1 MITKRRVFLSGLLL
15 ILIGSI
21 GALVLGQFRIRRVV
35 VISSSN
41 DIKLTGLLTSH
52 YIFQVDSKEI
62 AQKILTDT
70 KWRDASVA
78 AVFPNTVEIRLVPKT
93 PVAILKYHTIESSVS
108 NDGTLLSATQ
118 VKSLP
123 EIDISSLTDYR
134 VGESDWRV
142 TKVTEVISQL
152 SEIGLSTSKVTIEQK
167 NSRFIIS
174 LRNGTLV
181 VVPQTYSPSE
191 LAASLQII
199 IARFRIEG
207 KTVSKIDF
215 QYDKPIIILSADGKS

>member
-1 MITKRRVFLSGLLL
+1 
-15 ILIGSI
+15 
-21 GALVLGQFRIRRVV
+21 
-35 VISSSN
+35 
-41 DIKLTGLLTSH
+41 
-52 YIFQVDSKEI
+52 
-62 AQKILTDT
+62 
-70 KWRDASVA
+70 
-78 AVFPNTVEIRLVPKT
+78 VEIRLVPKT